1 MILMQIYYLCGYRH
15 KQLNFYLKFVI
26 IVTTP
31 AVIQPLF
38 LLRIHQYFLFFL
50 GHYLNEY
57 EIVKQKKMM

>member
-1 MILMQIYYLCGYRH
+1 MQIYYLCGYRH

-38 LLRIHQYFLFFL
+38 LLRMHQYLKKIIL